1 MLKRKGYNERQ
12 EKDEIRGLIS
22 KGKHAVEVGHHPRTQ
37 TGGQYQESAEEER
50 THAGRSKRTG
60 KKRSA
65 TENTHARICRLLYRN
80 LMVTTNRKS
89 IIIGIHTKKRKQFKC
104 ITEVIKS

>member
-1 MLKRKGYNERQ
+1 MKRKGHSEKQ
-12 EKDEIRGLIS
+12 EKDEIRGLTS
-22 KGKHAVEVGHHPRTQ
+22 KGKQTVEVGYHPRTQ
-37 TGGQYQESAEEER
+37 TRGQNQESAEEER
-50 THAGRSKRTG
+50 THAGHSECTG

-89 IIIGIHTKKRKQFKC
+89 IIIGIHTQKRKQFKC
-104 ITEVIKS
+104 ITKVIKS

>member
-37 TGGQYQESAEEER
+37 TGGQNQESAEEER

-80 LMVTTNRKS
+80 LMVTTNQKS
-89 IIIGIHTKKRKQFKC
+89 IIIGIHTQKRKQFKC
-104 ITEVIKS
+104 ITKVIKS